1 MVDSRLE
8 SSFEQLKPSESEQ
21 QRNEKLV
28 DSRLE
33 LSFVQLKP
41 SEYEQQ
47 RKEKLVPTADVED
60 ELDDDK
66 I

>member
-1 MVDSRLE
+1 MYLHPANIQAARYHEDLCNFAAVVVIDSH
-8 SSFEQLKPSESEQ
+8 
-21 QRNEKLV
+21 
-28 DSRLE
+28 LE
-33 LSFVQLKP
+33 LSFLQLKP

-60 ELDDDK
+60 DLEDDK

>member
-1 MVDSRLE
+1 MFEKPNEKGIICSFQVDSH
-8 SSFEQLKPSESEQ
+8 
-21 QRNEKLV
+21 
-28 DSRLE
+28 LE
-33 LSFVQLKP
+33 LSFLQLKP

-60 ELDDDK
+60 DLEDDK

>member
-1 MVDSRLE
+1 MDS
-8 SSFEQLKPSESEQ
+8 Q
-21 QRNEKLV
+21 
-28 DSRLE
+28 LE

-60 ELDDDK
+60 DLEDDK

>member
-1 MVDSRLE
+1 MEKKKHLKILKKANAKHYYLWLQIDSH
-8 SSFEQLKPSESEQ
+8 
-21 QRNEKLV
+21 
-28 DSRLE
+28 LE
-33 LSFVQLKP
+33 LSFLQLKP

-60 ELDDDK
+60 DLEDDK